1 MAIISISKT
10 NVTLERERERGKR
23 MNFRRLLK
31 LYQGVL
37 EGKKICHIS

>member
-10 NVTLERERERGKR
+10 NVALERGKR

-37 EGKKICHIS
+37 EGKNCHIS